1 MCIYNFLPCTSF
13 VIGGWICA
21 FVFFSFF
28 HIYIYIYLFS
38 LHLYWQSL
46 WSVFQPTMM
55 PSSSRKKYYAVA
67 VGLKTGIFE
76 SWDECRRHVSGFPNA
91 LFKSFKT
98 LEEAQA
104 FLVKKDDASNRGA
117 AKSAV
122 HVASVAAHAPTEQDR
137 LWVEPVAVAAGR
149 KRLRLSSSPSPSPSP
164 PTLSVVEDAAGETEL
179 LQHVSLDWMRAREKE
194 AVEVYVD
201 GACRANGKG
210 KLSRGG
216 YGGYYGA
223 NDTRN
228 FSLPIPANEPQT
240 NNRAELYAVIHVLR
254 TALEA
259 ESCYNLRVFSDSTYT
274 IRGADFYMHK
284 WLRNGFCGSTGSTVV
299 NCDLWKT
306 LSTMRLQHATRY
318 SEWLVSQFGLLPVV
332 ASRVAKKLALQLVH
346 VKGHAGVYGNEM
358 ADHLAVMGALYGRP
372 ADDK

>member
-1 MCIYNFLPCTSF
+1 
-13 VIGGWICA
+13 
-21 FVFFSFF
+21 
-28 HIYIYIYLFS
+28 
-38 LHLYWQSL
+38 
-46 WSVFQPTMM
+46 MM
-55 PSSSRKKYYAVA
+55 SSSSRKKYYAVA

-76 SWDECRRHVSGFPNA
+76 SWDECRHCVNGFPNA
-91 LFKSFKT
+91 LFKSFKK

-104 FLVKKDDASNRGA
+104 FIAKKNDASNRGA
-117 AKSAV
+117 AKGAV
-122 HVASVAAHAPTEQDR
+122 YVACVAAHAPTEQDR
-137 LWVEPVAVAAGR
+137 LCVEPVAVTAGG
-149 KRLRLSSSPSPSPSP
+149 KRLRLSSPPSASPSPL
-164 PTLSVVEDAAGETEL
+164 TLSVVEDAAGETEL
-179 LQHVSLDWMRAREKE
+179 LKHVSLDWIRAREKE

-228 FSLPIPANEPQT
+228 FSLPIPVDEPQT
-240 NNRAELYAVIHVLR
+240 NNRAELYAVIYVLR

-259 ESCYNLRVFSDSTYT
+259 ESCYNLRVFSDSMYT

-284 WLRNGFCGSTGSTVV
+284 WLQNGFCGTNGSTVL
-299 NCDLWKT
+299 NCDLWKS
-306 LSTMRLQHATRY
+306 LNTMRLQHANRY
-318 SEWLVSQFGLLPVV
+318 GEWLVSQFGLLPVV
-332 ASRVAKKLALQLVH
+332 ASTLAKKLALQLVH
-346 VKGHAGVYGNEM
+346 VRGHAGVHGNEM